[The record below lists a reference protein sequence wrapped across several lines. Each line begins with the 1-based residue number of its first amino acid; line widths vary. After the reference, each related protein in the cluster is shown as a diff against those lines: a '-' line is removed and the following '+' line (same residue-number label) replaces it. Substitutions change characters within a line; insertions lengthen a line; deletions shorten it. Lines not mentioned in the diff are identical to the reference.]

1 MFQEMYANDMVTL
14 EELGSKLRA
23 FEETKAVAEKHYAET
38 REGQSKIEALKT
50 TKERM
55 LWAYASGIMHEGIH
69 AFGPEMRHEIY
80 GALGLKVTAHKVEGQ
95 KRGGRVEVDYDVG
108 ANVVR
113 LTREVEDYA
122 AEVERYRGKLKVSRS
137 TTDHTMV
144 VMK

>member
-1 MFQEMYANDMVTL
+1 
-14 EELGSKLRA
+14 
-23 FEETKAVAEKHYAET
+23 
-38 REGQSKIEALKT
+38 
-50 TKERM
+50 
-55 LWAYASGIMHEGIH
+55 
-69 AFGPEMRHEIY
+69 
-80 GALGLKVTAHKVEGQ
+80 VEGQ